1 MNRLFSSMLLAG
13 TLAAAPVLSAC
24 NKPANEPDYQA
35 RVNDSLK
42 DAQLKDVKADWKA
55 DEKALHLSGE
65 VEKAADKARA
75 AELAKQVVG
84 TSGRVVDEVK
94 VEGSNIDEVDNRIEK
109 DLDAAFKEDDQWDRD
124 NLDLT
129 FHSEGGC
136 RDRHRDG
143 TDAGGQGSGDRARPP
158 DRRGEGRRERP
169 GDQAGTRQGAGR
181 AKAKEVDAERETAIR

>member
-1 MNRLFSSMLLAG
+1 MLLAG
-13 TLAAAPVLSAC
+13 TLAAAPMLSAC

-42 DAQLKDVKADWKA
+42 DAQLKDVKADWKS

-94 VEGSNIDEVDNRIEK
+94 VEGSNIDEVDN
-109 DLDAAFKEDDQWDRD
+109 
-124 NLDLT
+124 LDLK
-129 FHSEGGC
+129 FHTKAAVVTVTGTAPTQAAKDRVTERVRQIGGVK
-136 RDRHRDG
+136 DVVNDLEIKPEH
-143 TDAGGQGSGDRARPP
+143 
-158 DRRGEGRRERP
+158 
-169 GDQAGTRQGAGR
+169 
-181 AKAKEVDAERETAIR
+181 AKAPAARKK

>member
-1 MNRLFSSMLLAG
+1 VNRLFSSILLAG

-124 NLDLT
+124 NFDLT
-129 FHSEGGC
+129 FHSKAAVVSVTGTAPTQAAKDRVTERVRRIEGVK
-136 RDRHRDG
+136 DVVNDLEIK
-143 TDAGGQGSGDRARPP
+143 P
-158 DRRGEGRRERP
+158 E
-169 GDQAGTRQGAGR
+169 R
-181 AKAKEVDAERETAIR
+181 AKEPAAPKPKK